1 MWGYLCKVRLIVNT
15 VASNKVSTPY
25 VYAIKSR
32 PCLGNTDKAEGNAL
46 YYLVGTDWMRVMCR
60 YRIQV
65 TGMEDL
71 CCEKHFE
78 LGAW

>member
-1 MWGYLCKVRLIVNT
+1 MF
-15 VASNKVSTPY
+15 TPY

-32 PCLGNTDKAEGNAL
+32 PCLGNNDKAKGNAL
-46 YYLVGTDWMRVMCR
+46 CHLVGTELMRGMSRC
-60 YRIQV
+60 YIQV

-78 LGAW
+78 LGALRE